1 MARFD
6 LMDSLSTGLFSGLSR
21 EPRLYLAH
29 IAARLPSAGER
40 GHAFLALSGRL
51 SDLEA
56 DFAHSLSSQVT
67 GRFHSDLERHY
78 DATLLKPLFAPSP
91 PGDAARDGTLSPPDS
106 EGQLSRRLFKR
117 PESSGGP
124 EASVTETDG
133 AEELYQYYFASTKDQ
148 DPENIRPRIVNDSIQ
163 RTMELSA
170 ASAPSVLGISVEK
183 EPDNDAQ
190 RKRKAYEAFA
200 VAMTPV
206 LRRLDNDREAARQ
219 GALDRIRQ
227 LSNECLQRIEAAP
240 SSRDLTASDNL
251 SELLVGRSRE
261 RIAEMTERSLDEI
274 RRTADLFDHKKVVA
288 SILSR
293 RLQQIDKDFGEPY
306 RKAFRSLIAKHQ
318 DWADV
323 RNALDKDGE
332 VRFIDLSPNLRRG
345 ELRRELIAASV
356 RCAID
361 NFGLKFVRHSAG
373 EASGPPPYFMNWIR
387 REEIETARIDKE
399 NRAKAVDQSLKVTR

>member
-240 SSRDLTASDNL
+240 SSRD
-251 SELLVGRSRE
+251 
-261 RIAEMTERSLDEI
+261 
-274 RRTADLFDHKKVVA
+274 
-288 SILSR
+288 
-293 RLQQIDKDFGEPY
+293 
-306 RKAFRSLIAKHQ
+306 
-318 DWADV
+318 
-323 RNALDKDGE
+323 
-332 VRFIDLSPNLRRG
+332 
-345 ELRRELIAASV
+345 
-356 RCAID
+356 
-361 NFGLKFVRHSAG
+361 
-373 EASGPPPYFMNWIR
+373 
-387 REEIETARIDKE
+387 
-399 NRAKAVDQSLKVTR
+399 